1 LTAITSFVP
10 LTKAKSITKLRNW
23 SRDLPAEQSS
33 VSKDS
38 KLEPMSTQPQI
49 PIGYRQPMPLAEE
62 DQFHLGNS
70 AEEAAGLMREEREW
84 DWKWP
89 LLLVVAAVGAGYGAW
104 QAGVKLAGM
113 WAP

>member
-1 LTAITSFVP
+1 MRP
-10 LTKAKSITKLRNW
+10 
-23 SRDLPAEQSS
+23 P
-33 VSKDS
+33 
-38 KLEPMSTQPQI
+38 I
-49 PIGYRQPMPLAEE
+49 PERAPGYRLPMPLAEE
-62 DQFHLGNS
+62 GQFNLGNS